1 MAYSTINKSTSFF
14 NSKNYTGNGAS
25 SQAITGVDHQ
35 PDLVWLKDRSEAS
48 DHQLQDSVRGKS
60 GSNYY
65 YWHSNSNSAQSVQG
79 DYDGV
84 NTLGSDGFTVGY
96 SNSTAWNK
104 SGNNYVSWNWK
115 AGTTSG
121 IATNGETDITP
132 SGYSF
137 NQTSGFSIVKY
148 TGTGTSGEGVPHG
161 LNKKPQFIIVKR
173 LDTTGSPQVFFQP
186 YINTS
191 NATKYL
197 FLDSGSS
204 QSTNNNRW
212 NGWQPD
218 TINFYLGN
226 SAEVNASGG
235 TYIAYVFAETKGY
248 SKIGKYLGNG
258 GNHFL
263 YTGFRPSFFI
273 TKAYDQSV
281 NWKIL
286 DSARDPDNPLTKT
299 LRTNENTA
307 EDDHGAY
314 ATDFVSN
321 GIFLRT
327 GNANINQPGGSYNYF
342 YMAFGQSLVGSNNV
356 PNNAR

>member
-14 NSKNYTGNGAS
+14 NSKIYSGNASTQAVTGIG
-25 SQAITGVDHQ
+25 HQ
-35 PDLVWLKDRSEAS
+35 PDWCWFKGRNFVDSHVS
-48 DHQLQDSVRGKS
+48 IDSVRGTNKATYPNQNGAES
-60 GSNYY
+60 TQTHYF
-65 YWHSNSNSAQSVQG
+65 NSFDS
-79 DYDGV
+79 DGY
-84 NTLGSDGFTVGY
+84 TLG
-96 SNSTAWNK
+96 NSGIMNGSSKTF
-104 SGNNYVSWNWK
+104 VSWNWK

-121 IATNGETDITP
+121 IYTNSESDITP
-132 SGYSF
+132 TGYSF
-137 NQTSGFSIVKY
+137 NQTSGFSIVRY

-197 FLDSGSS
+197 FLDSSSS

-218 TINFYLGN
+218 TTNFYLGN

-248 SKIGKYLGNG
+248 SRIGEYKGNG
-258 GNHFL
+258 TNHFI
-263 YTGFRPSFFI
+263 YTGFRPQFFI

-299 LRTNENTA
+299 LRANDGNGD
-307 EDDHGAY
+307 DDHSAY
-314 ATDFVSN
+314 STDFVSN
-321 GIFLRT
+321 GIFLRN

-342 YMAFGQSLVGSNNV
+342 YMAIGQSLVGSNNI